1 MRNNLSHL
9 LQRFGD
15 FFYLRL
21 HGHDLLNLL
30 VVLLLQN
37 HVLLR
42 QLVALDHLL
51 LRLGATQACLT
62 CLAKLRQLSD
72 FLLLALSVEFK
83 LLKHE
88 SHLSELHLE
97 ALDGRFFV
105 RVFALVSRDEE
116 GLLFLE
122 QFLEVFDLVLADGD
136 RGLDL
141 AVDSISVIFGE
152 DRADLSLR
160 NVVLLLQPHQLEHFL
175 Q

>member
-1 MRNNLSHL
+1 MRNYLSHL
-9 LQRFGD
+9 LKCFRD
-15 FFYLRL
+15 FFYLKL

-51 LRLGATQACLT
+51 LRLGATHARLACL
-62 CLAKLRQLSD
+62 AELRQLRD
-72 FLLLALSVEFK
+72 FLLLALPVEFK

-88 SHLSELHLE
+88 RHLSELHLE

-105 RVFALVSRDEE
+105 RVFALVTRYEE
-116 GLLFLE
+116 GLLFFE
-122 QFLEVFDLVLADGD
+122 QFLEVFDFVLADGD

-141 AVDSISVIFGE
+141 AVDSISVIFRE
-152 DRADLSLR
+152 DRANLSLG

>member
-1 MRNNLSHL
+1 M
-9 LQRFGD
+9 
-15 FFYLRL
+15 
-21 HGHDLLNLL
+21 
-30 VVLLLQN
+30 
-37 HVLLR
+37 
-42 QLVALDHLL
+42 
-51 LRLGATQACLT
+51 
-62 CLAKLRQLSD
+62 
-72 FLLLALSVEFK
+72 
-83 LLKHE
+83 
-88 SHLSELHLE
+88 SELHLE